1 MEQPHRTKSPQ
12 RRTFFV
18 PVRGALSVLG
28 AVTGLAVFWVTE
40 LKRDPRTPHVCIVE
54 TLLCDL
60 FLGQDTRVL
69 YMDSCRILWM
79 SCNVGVCF

>member
-18 PVRGALSVLG
+18 PVRGALSALG

-40 LKRDPRTPHVCIVE
+40 LKRDPLTPHVYVVE

-60 FLGQDTRVL
+60 FLGHDKSLMVAKGRGL
-69 YMDSCRILWM
+69 
-79 SCNVGVCF
+79 